1 MWSPNY
7 PNTYKNYAWCEWYI
21 EVPTNYIISLTFEDF
36 QLEFIGPCMTTAC
49 ACDYVEVRETLS
61 DGTSTLIGKYCM
73 GAAYPKGDIRTRGN
87 NMTVIFRSDHWIGK
101 QGFKAR
107 YEAIQVTGK
116 DQLQSCVWSTFNV
129 VLCNELRTSGFL

>member
-1 MWSPNY
+1 
-7 PNTYKNYAWCEWYI
+7 
-21 EVPTNYIISLTFEDF
+21 
-36 QLEFIGPCMTTAC
+36 MTTAC

-61 DGTSTLIGKYCM
+61 DGTSALIGKYCM

-87 NMTVIFRSDHWIGK
+87 NMTVIFRSDYWIGK

-129 VLCNELRTSGFL
+129 VLCNELRTSGFCSLRITREKFLLENEEKIKQSKLYTKEILPS